1 MVIAMRSAR
10 DWGWFPCKKVRKCFL
25 RGLGAVDNPLKTPG
39 CRAGAALLHARSGPG
54 VGHYTLQSAVVFCN
68 FEIDV

>member
-1 MVIAMRSAR
+1 MVIGMRSAQ

-25 RGLGAVDNPLKTPG
+25 CGLWTVDNPLKTPG
-39 CRAGAALLHARSGPG
+39 CRAGAARGPG